1 MTGLS
6 KIVSGE
12 FYRWLV
18 LAGLAALVLLTTGL
32 VNRNVYDKEEVD
44 HKVQQVQTLH
54 DRDMAAQQRQLD
66 HIEGQVDKLVD
77 VLIEGQ

>member
-1 MTGLS
+1 MNFG
-6 KIVSGE
+6 KIVHGE

-32 VNRNVYDKEEVD
+32 VNRNVYEKAEVD
-44 HKVQQVQTLH
+44 AKAEYVMRIH
-54 DRDMAAQQRQLD
+54 DRDVTNQQRQLD
-66 HIEGQVDKLVD
+66 HIAGQVDRLVD